1 MAARVRRC
9 ADYTLVDAILRPP
22 GVFRDTGRS
31 GGSRPRNPDFGTE
44 AVRPTPLA
52 PRQQAL
58 TACAKY
64 DPSVLKICRNFGSCA
79 LSPRAPRHL
88 RPAASTRR
96 PPRNLARSIGTMAGW
111 EGRDRLPCNDR
122 QRAILEYRRSME
134 PDLVRA
140 RPTVR
145 IFGYTARA
153 SRGFSPTNFF
163 QHCLRI
169 ACEIRDNITNLRNCF
184 RFGKSPREQYRINTL
199 RFHVATSF
207 RLACDSGLPPPGW
220 LRPIG
225 PPGTKTAAPGPSL
238 CPAYRIHRPA
248 LDDPVPRLRRL
259 PAPAGRQRGFSSSPT
274 RPGPRR

>member
-96 PPRNLARSIGTMAGW
+96 PSRNLARSIGTMAGW
-111 EGRDRLPCNDR
+111 EGRDRCHAMIGKEPFSNTGAAWNPTWCARDLRYEFSD
-122 QRAILEYRRSME
+122 IRR
-134 PDLVRA
+134 
-140 RPTVR
+140 
-145 IFGYTARA
+145 G
-153 SRGFSPTNFF
+153 
-163 QHCLRI
+163 H
-169 ACEIRDNITNLRNCF
+169 
-184 RFGKSPREQYRINTL
+184 
-199 RFHVATSF
+199 
-207 RLACDSGLPPPGW
+207 
-220 LRPIG
+220 
-225 PPGTKTAAPGPSL
+225 
-238 CPAYRIHRPA
+238 
-248 LDDPVPRLRRL
+248 
-259 PAPAGRQRGFSSSPT
+259 PAGSLPLISFNTACGLLAKSGTISPI
-274 RPGPRR
+274 